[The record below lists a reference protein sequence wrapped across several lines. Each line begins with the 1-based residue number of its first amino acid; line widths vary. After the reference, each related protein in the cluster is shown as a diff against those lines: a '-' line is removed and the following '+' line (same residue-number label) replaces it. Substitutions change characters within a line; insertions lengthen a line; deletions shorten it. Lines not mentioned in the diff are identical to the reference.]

1 MTKRLLLFVFLLF
14 ISSCAVLP
22 KHYVRLD
29 SGADI
34 SFEEVLRQIEN
45 ERIIF
50 VGEIHDDG
58 GSHRVQSEVIRHL
71 HENGKDVVI
80 AIEVIPESNQGMLDR
95 WVEGNVSGYDFA
107 RFFYSTVRVPYRYY
121 KDIFEYAREKKITV
135 VGIDS
140 DRKFISDVSKKGFN
154 IAPDDFLEKIKFSD
168 CSGDREYARLLGFSL
183 VKQYHESGLPFL
195 CDGQRMR
202 DAVMAFNIAGI
213 LKKGNPSVVVLTGIA
228 HAMKFAVPSQIKK
241 HVTVSH
247 KILVPDSVR
256 LIIDKRPG
264 LDVADYVW
272 Y

>member
-1 MTKRLLLFVFLLF
+1 MSTRFLLSFFLLF
-14 ISSCAVLP
+14 ISGCAVMP
-22 KHYVRLD
+22 QHYVRLD
-29 SGADI
+29 SGTDI

-50 VGEIHDDG
+50 VGEVHDDA

-71 HENGKDVVI
+71 HENGKDIVI
-80 AIEVIPESNQGMLDR
+80 AIEIIPSSGQGMLDE
-95 WVEGNVSGYDFA
+95 WVEGNVSRYDFA
-107 RFFYSTVRVPYRYY
+107 RFFYNTVNVPYRYY
-121 KDIFEYAREKKITV
+121 KDIFEYARENKIPV

-140 DRKFISDVSKKGFN
+140 DTKLISDVSKKGFD

-168 CSGDREYARLLGFSL
+168 CSGDREYARLIGFSL

-202 DAVMAFNIAGI
+202 DAVMAFNIAAI
-213 LKKGNPSVVVLTGIA
+213 LKKGNSTVVVLTGIG
-228 HAMKFAVPSQIKK
+228 HAMKFAVPRQIKE

-247 KILVPDSVR
+247 KVLVPASIR
-256 LIIDKRPG
+256 FLIDRRPG
-264 LDVADYVW
+264 LDVADYIW

>member
-1 MTKRLLLFVFLLF
+1 MSKRFLLSVFLLF

-29 SGADI
+29 SGTDI

-50 VGEIHDDG
+50 VGEMHDDS

-71 HENGKDVVI
+71 HENGKDIVI
-80 AIEVIPESNQGMLDR
+80 AIEIIPSSRQGMLDR

-107 RFFYSTVRVPYRYY
+107 RFFYNTVRVPYRYY
-121 KDIFEYAREKKITV
+121 KDIFEYAREKKIPV

-140 DRKFISDVSKKGFN
+140 DTKFISDVSKKGFN
-154 IAPDDFLEKIKFSD
+154 IAPDKYLEKIKFSD
-168 CSGDREYARLLGFSL
+168 CSGDKEYARLLGFSL

-202 DAVMAFNIAGI
+202 DAVMAFNIAEI
-213 LKKGNPSVVVLTGIA
+213 LKKGNSSVVVLMGTA
-228 HAMKFAVPSQIKK
+228 HTMKFAVPRQVKK

-247 KILVPDSVR
+247 KVLVHDSIR
-256 LIIDKRPG
+256 FMIDRRPG
-264 LDVADYVW
+264 PDVADYVW